1 MPTPDSF
8 GLEFREDPSLPAQT
22 LIAPIGVVREIRA
35 ALGEVRFKIEVT
47 WDTNAVT
54 VSSDLFEA
62 FNQWSASLE
71 GEDEEASVDEG
82 LYN

>member
-1 MPTPDSF
+1 MPTPNSF

-35 ALGEVRFKIEVT
+35 ALGEVRFNIQVT
-47 WDTNAVT
+47 WETEAVT
-54 VSSDLFEA
+54 VSSDLFVA
-62 FNQWSASLE
+62 FNQWSTALAS
-71 GEDEEASVDEG
+71 DEEETPVDEG